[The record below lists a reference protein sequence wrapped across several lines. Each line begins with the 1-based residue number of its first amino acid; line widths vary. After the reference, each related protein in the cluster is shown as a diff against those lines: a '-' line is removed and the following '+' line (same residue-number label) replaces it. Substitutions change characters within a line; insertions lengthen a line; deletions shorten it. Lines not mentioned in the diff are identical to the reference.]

1 MVAEV
6 MIAYLAACVLGI
18 TVQLP
23 NGDQIAGASVVYDLD
38 TATVFVVEGPL
49 FRDGFE

>member
-1 MVAEV
+1 
-6 MIAYLAACVLGI
+6 MIAYLCAALLGI

-23 NGDQIAGASVVYDLD
+23 NGQQITGAAAVYDLD
-38 TATVFVVEGPL
+38 TETVFVVEGPL